1 MVEQKSRSHTAAE
14 EAGSVSWIESKEAW
28 CSKREWDRTGS
39 RGAWEKG
46 CVCWWGVAVEVAVEE
61 NAEWAEWAD
70 RVEEMCVSTTATHGH
85 G

>member
-39 RGAWEKG
+39 GRWEKG
-46 CVCWWGVAVEVAVEE
+46 VRVLVGVAVEE

-70 RVEEMCVSTTATHGH
+70 RVEEEMCVSTTATHGH